1 MEKEIWKEIEGF
13 DNYQISNLCRVKNI
27 KFNRLVKPLLDNRG
41 YIMVNLYKEGKMKRL
56 SLHRLIAIA
65 FIPNPENKPCIDH
78 INTDRSDNRIENL
91 RWCTQKENHN
101 NPLSLINH
109 SKAAKGR
116 IVSEEQKK
124 NQSEKMKG
132 RYKGNKWGSKKIIQ
146 LTLDGNFVREWES
159 IKDAADSLGVS
170 SPAIW
175 NCLNGKSQVK
185 SIKGYKWKYK
195 KETD

>member
-1 MEKEIWKEIEGF
+1 MEKEFWKEIEGF
-13 DNYQISNLCRVKNI
+13 DNYQISNLGRVKNI
-27 KFNRLVKPLLDNRG
+27 KFDRLVKPLLDNRG
-41 YIMVNLYKEGKMKRL
+41 YIMVNLYKDGKMKRL

-91 RWCTQKENHN
+91 RWVTQKENHN
-101 NPLSLINH
+101 NPLSIVNH
-109 SKAAKGR
+109 GNASRGR

-146 LTLDGNFVREWES
+146 LTLDGIFVMEWDA

-170 SPAIW
+170 SSAIW
-175 NCLNGKSQVK
+175 NCLNGKCQVK
-185 SIKGYKWKYK
+185 SIKGFKWKYK

>member
-1 MEKEIWKEIEGF
+1 MEEEIWKEIEGF
-13 DNYQISNLCRVKNI
+13 DNYQISSLGRVKNI
-27 KFNRLVKPLLDNRG
+27 KFDRYVKPLLDNKG
-41 YIMVNLYKEGKMKRL
+41 YLTVNLYKDGKMKHL
-56 SLHRLIAIA
+56 TLHRLIAIA

-101 NPLSLINH
+101 NPLSIVNH
-109 SKAAKGR
+109 GNASSGR
-116 IVSEEQKK
+116 VVSEEQKK

-132 RYKGNKWGSKKIIQ
+132 RFKGVRKSSKKIIQ
-146 LTLDGNFVREWES
+146 LTLDGIFVREWDA
-159 IKDAADSLGVS
+159 IKDAAESLGVS

-175 NCLNGKSQVK
+175 NCLNGKCQVK
-185 SIKGYKWKYK
+185 SIKGFKWEYK